1 MLRIE
6 VVSREDLSKV
16 LEHHYTDAHA
26 CTLLDLI
33 KRECPSYS
41 PETSVYLSAYVDAV
55 RYSYDDWSIVDLTH
69 AKRVKIVI
77 EAGGIEVSTVM
88 AIISV
93 IMAVGTA
100 VYSIIMANKMTSA
113 TQGDTKQG
121 SSIYDVNAQGN
132 KVKLTQVVP
141 ENFGFFKHYP
151 DYLADKHVFRYRYDC

>member
-6 VVSREDLSKV
+6 VVSRDDLSRVIESK
-16 LEHHYTDAHA
+16 LIDRHS
-26 CTLLDLI
+26 CTLQELLT
-33 KRECPSYS
+33 RECPEYR
-41 PETSVYLSAYVDAV
+41 PELRPYLSVQVDGLRFPQDVWPYVNLANARKV
-55 RYSYDDWSIVDLTH
+55 RFI
-69 AKRVKIVI
+69 I

-100 VYSIIMANKMTSA
+100 VYAIIMANRLTSA

-132 KVKLTQVVP
+132 KTALTKVVP
-141 ENFGFFKHYP
+141 ENFGFF
-151 DYLADKHVFRYRYDC
+151 